1 MKGKI
6 IKGIAGFYYVNVVE
20 SGLYECKAKGSFRKN
35 GIKPL
40 VGDEVELEV
49 LDEEEKIG
57 NVTKILPRKNEL
69 IRPAVAN
76 IDQALVVFAVTEPK
90 PHYNLLDRFLVMM
103 ERKEIPVILCF
114 NKTDLAEH
122 PEIAELEE
130 VYASC
135 GYPVLFTS
143 AKKEENIEKMMAFI
157 KEVKEKYNLDKNN
170 TEIYAT
176 GIWRKIP
183 NEQLANIEARFNEL
197 DLEFNVISHD
207 KENYYFEKAM
217 QGTYNNRVMM
227 VNMGGKT
234 TELVIFD
241 NDTVENRVNLTVGV
255 SDVFDKYPN
264 INELDSGI
272 SKEEVIN
279 YLENLISEDINF
291 NCDIAIHT
299 GGELRFQ
306 KLVKY
311 NLQPNKFFDDG
322 IHKVYVTYEDFDKK
336 NEELLNKTT
345 LDELRSLMPTNPDWM
360 NGAKAGIM
368 LGEAIFRKA
377 NIKNIIPSDLNLING
392 VIKEK

>member
-1 MKGKI
+1 MYYFDIGSST
-6 IKGIAGFYYVNVVE
+6 IK
-20 SGLYECKAKGSFRKN
+20 LYEYKK
-35 GIKPL
+35 
-40 VGDEVELEV
+40 ELS
-49 LDEEEKIG
+49 LIEEKSIMFKRG
-57 NVTKILPRKNEL
+57 FSEDGI
-69 IRPAVAN
+69 
-76 IDQALVVFAVTEPK
+76 Q
-90 PHYNLLDRFLVMM
+90 
-103 ERKEIPVILCF
+103 
-114 NKTDLAEH
+114 
-122 PEIAELEE
+122 
-130 VYASC
+130 
-135 GYPVLFTS
+135 
-143 AKKEENIEKMMAFI
+143 EENIEKMMAFI

-360 NGAKAGIM
+360 NGAKAGVM

>member
-1 MKGKI
+1 MYYFDIGSST
-6 IKGIAGFYYVNVVE
+6 IK
-20 SGLYECKAKGSFRKN
+20 LYEYKK
-35 GIKPL
+35 
-40 VGDEVELEV
+40 ELS
-49 LDEEEKIG
+49 LIEEKSIMFKRG
-57 NVTKILPRKNEL
+57 FSEDGI
-69 IRPAVAN
+69 
-76 IDQALVVFAVTEPK
+76 Q
-90 PHYNLLDRFLVMM
+90 
-103 ERKEIPVILCF
+103 
-114 NKTDLAEH
+114 
-122 PEIAELEE
+122 
-130 VYASC
+130 
-135 GYPVLFTS
+135 
-143 AKKEENIEKMMAFI
+143 EENIEKMMAFI

-360 NGAKAGIM
+360 NGAKAGVM

-392 VIKEK
+392 VIKEE

>member
-1 MKGKI
+1 MYYFDIGSST
-6 IKGIAGFYYVNVVE
+6 IK
-20 SGLYECKAKGSFRKN
+20 LYEYKK
-35 GIKPL
+35 
-40 VGDEVELEV
+40 ELS
-49 LDEEEKIG
+49 LIEEKSIMFKRG
-57 NVTKILPRKNEL
+57 FSEDGI
-69 IRPAVAN
+69 
-76 IDQALVVFAVTEPK
+76 Q
-90 PHYNLLDRFLVMM
+90 
-103 ERKEIPVILCF
+103 
-114 NKTDLAEH
+114 
-122 PEIAELEE
+122 
-130 VYASC
+130 
-135 GYPVLFTS
+135 
-143 AKKEENIEKMMAFI
+143 EENIEKMMAFI
-157 KEVKEKYNLDKNN
+157 KEVKEKYNLNKNN

-183 NEQLANIEARFNEL
+183 TSQLKKVKEKFNKL
-197 DLEFNVISHD
+197 TLEFNIISHD

-234 TELVIFD
+234 TELVIFN
-241 NDTVENRVNLTVGV
+241 NDKVENRVNLTVGV
-255 SDVFDKYPN
+255 SDVFDKHPN

-272 SKEEVIN
+272 SKEEIIN
-279 YLENLISEDINF
+279 YLENLIPEDINF

-360 NGAKAGIM
+360 NGAKAGVM

>member
-1 MKGKI
+1 MYYFDIGSST
-6 IKGIAGFYYVNVVE
+6 IK
-20 SGLYECKAKGSFRKN
+20 LYEYKK
-35 GIKPL
+35 
-40 VGDEVELEV
+40 ELS
-49 LDEEEKIG
+49 LIEEKSIMFKRG
-57 NVTKILPRKNEL
+57 FSEDGI
-69 IRPAVAN
+69 
-76 IDQALVVFAVTEPK
+76 Q
-90 PHYNLLDRFLVMM
+90 
-103 ERKEIPVILCF
+103 
-114 NKTDLAEH
+114 
-122 PEIAELEE
+122 
-130 VYASC
+130 
-135 GYPVLFTS
+135 
-143 AKKEENIEKMMAFI
+143 EENIEKMMAFI
-157 KEVKEKYNLDKNN
+157 KEVKEKYNLNKNN

-183 NEQLANIEARFNEL
+183 NEQLANIETRFNEL
-197 DLEFNVISHD
+197 DLKFNVISHD

-234 TELVIFD
+234 TELVIFN
-241 NDTVENRVNLTVGV
+241 NDKVENRVNLTVGV
-255 SDVFDKYPN
+255 SDVFDKHPN

-272 SKEEVIN
+272 SKEEIIN
-279 YLENLISEDINF
+279 YLENLIPEDINF

-336 NEELLNKTT
+336 NEELLNKTSI
-345 LDELRSLMPTNPDWM
+345 DELRGLMPTNPDWM

>member
-1 MKGKI
+1 MYYFDIGSST
-6 IKGIAGFYYVNVVE
+6 IK
-20 SGLYECKAKGSFRKN
+20 LYEYKK
-35 GIKPL
+35 
-40 VGDEVELEV
+40 ELS
-49 LDEEEKIG
+49 LIEEKSIMFKRG
-57 NVTKILPRKNEL
+57 FSEDGI
-69 IRPAVAN
+69 
-76 IDQALVVFAVTEPK
+76 Q
-90 PHYNLLDRFLVMM
+90 
-103 ERKEIPVILCF
+103 
-114 NKTDLAEH
+114 
-122 PEIAELEE
+122 
-130 VYASC
+130 
-135 GYPVLFTS
+135 
-143 AKKEENIEKMMAFI
+143 EENIEKMMAFI
-157 KEVKEKYNLDKNN
+157 KEVKEKYNLNKNN

-183 NEQLANIEARFNEL
+183 TSQLKKVKEKFNKL
-197 DLEFNVISHD
+197 TLEFNIISHD

-217 QGTYNNRVMM
+217 QGTYNNRIMM

-241 NDTVENRVNLTVGV
+241 NDTVESRVNLTVGV

-336 NEELLNKTT
+336 NEELLNKTSI
-345 LDELRSLMPTNPDWM
+345 DELRGLMPTNPDWM

-368 LGEAIFRKA
+368 LGEAIFRRA

>member
-1 MKGKI
+1 MYYFDIGSST
-6 IKGIAGFYYVNVVE
+6 IK
-20 SGLYECKAKGSFRKN
+20 LYEYKK
-35 GIKPL
+35 
-40 VGDEVELEV
+40 ELS
-49 LDEEEKIG
+49 LIEEKSIMFKRG
-57 NVTKILPRKNEL
+57 FSEDGI
-69 IRPAVAN
+69 
-76 IDQALVVFAVTEPK
+76 Q
-90 PHYNLLDRFLVMM
+90 
-103 ERKEIPVILCF
+103 
-114 NKTDLAEH
+114 
-122 PEIAELEE
+122 
-130 VYASC
+130 
-135 GYPVLFTS
+135 
-143 AKKEENIEKMMAFI
+143 EENIEKMMAFI
-157 KEVKEKYNLDKNN
+157 KEVKEKYNLNKNN

-197 DLEFNVISHD
+197 DLKFNVISHD

-217 QGTYNNRVMM
+217 QGTYNNRIMM

>member
-1 MKGKI
+1 MYYFDIGSST
-6 IKGIAGFYYVNVVE
+6 IK
-20 SGLYECKAKGSFRKN
+20 LYEYKK
-35 GIKPL
+35 
-40 VGDEVELEV
+40 ELS
-49 LDEEEKIG
+49 LIEEKSIMFKRG
-57 NVTKILPRKNEL
+57 FSEDGI
-69 IRPAVAN
+69 
-76 IDQALVVFAVTEPK
+76 Q
-90 PHYNLLDRFLVMM
+90 
-103 ERKEIPVILCF
+103 
-114 NKTDLAEH
+114 
-122 PEIAELEE
+122 
-130 VYASC
+130 
-135 GYPVLFTS
+135 
-143 AKKEENIEKMMAFI
+143 EENIEKMMAFI

-183 NEQLANIEARFNEL
+183 NEQLANIETRFNEL
-197 DLEFNVISHD
+197 DLKFNVISHD

-217 QGTYNNRVMM
+217 QGVYNNRVMM

-291 NCDIAIHT
+291 NFDIAIHT

-360 NGAKAGIM
+360 NGAKAGVM

>member
-1 MKGKI
+1 MYYFDIGSST
-6 IKGIAGFYYVNVVE
+6 IK
-20 SGLYECKAKGSFRKN
+20 LYEY
-35 GIKPL
+35 
-40 VGDEVELEV
+40 
-49 LDEEEKIG
+49 
-57 NVTKILPRKNEL
+57 KNEL
-69 IRPAVAN
+69 TLI
-76 IDQALVVFAVTEPK
+76 
-90 PHYNLLDRFLVMM
+90 
-103 ERKEIPVILCF
+103 
-114 NKTDLAEH
+114 
-122 PEIAELEE
+122 EE
-130 VYASC
+130 KSIM
-135 GYPVLFTS
+135 F
-143 AKKEENIEKMMAFI
+143 KKGFSEEGIQDENIEKMMEFI
-157 KEVKEKYNLDKNN
+157 QEVKGKYNLNKNN

-197 DLEFNVISHD
+197 DLKFNVISHD

-217 QGTYNNRVMM
+217 QGTYNNRIMM

-336 NEELLNKTT
+336 NEELFNKTT
-345 LDELRSLMPTNPDWM
+345 LDELKSLMPTNPDWM

-392 VIKEK
+392 VIKEEEICKKY

>member
-1 MKGKI
+1 MYYFDIGSST
-6 IKGIAGFYYVNVVE
+6 IK
-20 SGLYECKAKGSFRKN
+20 LYEY
-35 GIKPL
+35 
-40 VGDEVELEV
+40 
-49 LDEEEKIG
+49 
-57 NVTKILPRKNEL
+57 KNEL
-69 IRPAVAN
+69 TLI
-76 IDQALVVFAVTEPK
+76 
-90 PHYNLLDRFLVMM
+90 
-103 ERKEIPVILCF
+103 
-114 NKTDLAEH
+114 
-122 PEIAELEE
+122 EE
-130 VYASC
+130 KSIM
-135 GYPVLFTS
+135 F
-143 AKKEENIEKMMAFI
+143 KKGFSEEGIQEENKEKMMAFI

-360 NGAKAGIM
+360 NGAKAGVM

>member
-1 MKGKI
+1 MYYFDIGSST
-6 IKGIAGFYYVNVVE
+6 IK
-20 SGLYECKAKGSFRKN
+20 LYEYKK
-35 GIKPL
+35 
-40 VGDEVELEV
+40 ELS
-49 LDEEEKIG
+49 LIEEKSIMFKRG
-57 NVTKILPRKNEL
+57 FSEDGI
-69 IRPAVAN
+69 
-76 IDQALVVFAVTEPK
+76 Q
-90 PHYNLLDRFLVMM
+90 
-103 ERKEIPVILCF
+103 
-114 NKTDLAEH
+114 
-122 PEIAELEE
+122 
-130 VYASC
+130 
-135 GYPVLFTS
+135 
-143 AKKEENIEKMMAFI
+143 EENIEKMMAFI
-157 KEVKEKYNLDKNN
+157 QEVKEKYNLNKNN

-183 NEQLANIEARFNEL
+183 NEQLANIETRFNEL
-197 DLEFNVISHD
+197 DLKFNVISHD

-217 QGTYNNRVMM
+217 QGVYNNRIMM

-234 TELVIFD
+234 TELVIFN

-272 SKEEVIN
+272 SKEEIIN
-279 YLENLISEDINF
+279 YLENLIPEDINF

>member
-1 MKGKI
+1 MYYFDIGSST
-6 IKGIAGFYYVNVVE
+6 IK
-20 SGLYECKAKGSFRKN
+20 LYEYKK
-35 GIKPL
+35 
-40 VGDEVELEV
+40 ELS
-49 LDEEEKIG
+49 LIEEKSIMFKRG
-57 NVTKILPRKNEL
+57 FSEDGI
-69 IRPAVAN
+69 
-76 IDQALVVFAVTEPK
+76 Q
-90 PHYNLLDRFLVMM
+90 
-103 ERKEIPVILCF
+103 
-114 NKTDLAEH
+114 
-122 PEIAELEE
+122 
-130 VYASC
+130 
-135 GYPVLFTS
+135 
-143 AKKEENIEKMMAFI
+143 EENIEKMMAFI

-183 NEQLANIEARFNEL
+183 KEQLANIEARFNEL

-217 QGTYNNRVMM
+217 QGTYNNRIMM

>member
-1 MKGKI
+1 MYYFDIGSST
-6 IKGIAGFYYVNVVE
+6 IK
-20 SGLYECKAKGSFRKN
+20 LYEYKK
-35 GIKPL
+35 
-40 VGDEVELEV
+40 ELS
-49 LDEEEKIG
+49 LIEEKSIMFKRG
-57 NVTKILPRKNEL
+57 FSEDGI
-69 IRPAVAN
+69 
-76 IDQALVVFAVTEPK
+76 Q
-90 PHYNLLDRFLVMM
+90 
-103 ERKEIPVILCF
+103 
-114 NKTDLAEH
+114 
-122 PEIAELEE
+122 
-130 VYASC
+130 
-135 GYPVLFTS
+135 
-143 AKKEENIEKMMAFI
+143 EENIEKMMAFI

-217 QGTYNNRVMM
+217 QGTYNNRIMM

-241 NDTVENRVNLTVGV
+241 NDTVESRVNLTVGV

-264 INELDSGI
+264 INELNSGI

-336 NEELLNKTT
+336 NEELLNKTSI
-345 LDELRSLMPTNPDWM
+345 DELRGLMPTNPDWM

-392 VIKEK
+392 VIKEE

>member
-1 MKGKI
+1 MYYFDIGSST
-6 IKGIAGFYYVNVVE
+6 IK
-20 SGLYECKAKGSFRKN
+20 LYEYKK
-35 GIKPL
+35 
-40 VGDEVELEV
+40 ELS
-49 LDEEEKIG
+49 LIEEKSIMFKRG
-57 NVTKILPRKNEL
+57 FSEDGI
-69 IRPAVAN
+69 
-76 IDQALVVFAVTEPK
+76 Q
-90 PHYNLLDRFLVMM
+90 
-103 ERKEIPVILCF
+103 
-114 NKTDLAEH
+114 
-122 PEIAELEE
+122 
-130 VYASC
+130 
-135 GYPVLFTS
+135 
-143 AKKEENIEKMMAFI
+143 EENIEKMMAFI
-157 KEVKEKYNLDKNN
+157 KEVKEKYNLNKNN

-272 SKEEVIN
+272 SKEEIIN

>member
-1 MKGKI
+1 MYYFDIGSST
-6 IKGIAGFYYVNVVE
+6 IK
-20 SGLYECKAKGSFRKN
+20 LYEY
-35 GIKPL
+35 
-40 VGDEVELEV
+40 
-49 LDEEEKIG
+49 
-57 NVTKILPRKNEL
+57 KNEL
-69 IRPAVAN
+69 IL
-76 IDQALVVFAVTEPK
+76 I
-90 PHYNLLDRFLVMM
+90 
-103 ERKEIPVILCF
+103 
-114 NKTDLAEH
+114 
-122 PEIAELEE
+122 EE
-130 VYASC
+130 KSIM
-135 GYPVLFTS
+135 F
-143 AKKEENIEKMMAFI
+143 KKGFSEVGIQEENIEKMMAFI
-157 KEVKEKYNLDKNN
+157 QEVKEKYNLNKNN

-176 GIWRKIP
+176 GIWRKIS
-183 NEQLANIEARFNEL
+183 NEQLANIETRFNEL
-197 DLEFNVISHD
+197 DLKFNVISHD

-234 TELVIFD
+234 TELVIFN

-255 SDVFDKYPN
+255 SDVFDKYPK
-264 INELDSGI
+264 INELNSGI
-272 SKEEVIN
+272 LKEDIIN
-279 YLENLISEDINF
+279 YLENLIPEDINF

-322 IHKVYVTYEDFDKK
+322 IHKAYVTFEDFDKK

-392 VIKEK
+392 VIKEE

>member
-1 MKGKI
+1 MYYFDIGSST
-6 IKGIAGFYYVNVVE
+6 IK
-20 SGLYECKAKGSFRKN
+20 LYEYKK
-35 GIKPL
+35 
-40 VGDEVELEV
+40 ELS
-49 LDEEEKIG
+49 LIEEKSIMFKRG
-57 NVTKILPRKNEL
+57 FSEDGI
-69 IRPAVAN
+69 
-76 IDQALVVFAVTEPK
+76 Q
-90 PHYNLLDRFLVMM
+90 
-103 ERKEIPVILCF
+103 
-114 NKTDLAEH
+114 
-122 PEIAELEE
+122 
-130 VYASC
+130 
-135 GYPVLFTS
+135 
-143 AKKEENIEKMMAFI
+143 EENIEKMMAFI

-183 NEQLANIEARFNEL
+183 NEQLANIETRFNEL
-197 DLEFNVISHD
+197 DLKFNVISHD

-217 QGTYNNRVMM
+217 QGVYNNRVMM

-234 TELVIFD
+234 TELVIFN
-241 NDTVENRVNLTVGV
+241 NDKVENRVNLTVGV

-336 NEELLNKTT
+336 NEELLNKTSI
-345 LDELRSLMPTNPDWM
+345 DELRGLMPTNPDWM

>member
-1 MKGKI
+1 MYYFDIGSST
-6 IKGIAGFYYVNVVE
+6 IK
-20 SGLYECKAKGSFRKN
+20 LYEY
-35 GIKPL
+35 
-40 VGDEVELEV
+40 
-49 LDEEEKIG
+49 
-57 NVTKILPRKNEL
+57 KNEL
-69 IRPAVAN
+69 IL
-76 IDQALVVFAVTEPK
+76 I
-90 PHYNLLDRFLVMM
+90 
-103 ERKEIPVILCF
+103 
-114 NKTDLAEH
+114 
-122 PEIAELEE
+122 EE
-130 VYASC
+130 KSIM
-135 GYPVLFTS
+135 F
-143 AKKEENIEKMMAFI
+143 KKGFSEVGIQEENIEKMMAFI
-157 KEVKEKYNLDKNN
+157 QEVKEKYNLNKNN

-176 GIWRKIP
+176 GIWRKIS
-183 NEQLANIEARFNEL
+183 NEQLANIETRFNEL
-197 DLEFNVISHD
+197 DLKFNVISHD

-234 TELVIFD
+234 TELVIFN

-264 INELDSGI
+264 INELNSGI
-272 SKEEVIN
+272 LKEDIIN
-279 YLENLISEDINF
+279 YLENLIPEDINF

>member
-1 MKGKI
+1 MYYFDIGSST
-6 IKGIAGFYYVNVVE
+6 IK
-20 SGLYECKAKGSFRKN
+20 LYEYKK
-35 GIKPL
+35 
-40 VGDEVELEV
+40 ELS
-49 LDEEEKIG
+49 LIEEKSIMFKRG
-57 NVTKILPRKNEL
+57 FSEDGI
-69 IRPAVAN
+69 
-76 IDQALVVFAVTEPK
+76 Q
-90 PHYNLLDRFLVMM
+90 
-103 ERKEIPVILCF
+103 
-114 NKTDLAEH
+114 
-122 PEIAELEE
+122 
-130 VYASC
+130 
-135 GYPVLFTS
+135 
-143 AKKEENIEKMMAFI
+143 EENIEKMMAFI

-197 DLEFNVISHD
+197 DLKFNVISHD

-217 QGTYNNRVMM
+217 QGTYNNRIMM

>member
-1 MKGKI
+1 MYYFDIGSST
-6 IKGIAGFYYVNVVE
+6 IK
-20 SGLYECKAKGSFRKN
+20 LYEYKK
-35 GIKPL
+35 
-40 VGDEVELEV
+40 ELS
-49 LDEEEKIG
+49 LIEEKSIMFKRG
-57 NVTKILPRKNEL
+57 FSEDGI
-69 IRPAVAN
+69 
-76 IDQALVVFAVTEPK
+76 Q
-90 PHYNLLDRFLVMM
+90 
-103 ERKEIPVILCF
+103 
-114 NKTDLAEH
+114 
-122 PEIAELEE
+122 
-130 VYASC
+130 
-135 GYPVLFTS
+135 
-143 AKKEENIEKMMAFI
+143 EENIEKMMAFI
-157 KEVKEKYNLDKNN
+157 KEVKEKYNLNKNN

-183 NEQLANIEARFNEL
+183 TSQLKKVKEKFNKL
-197 DLEFNVISHD
+197 TLEFNIISHD

-217 QGTYNNRVMM
+217 QGTYNNRIMM

-234 TELVIFD
+234 TELVIFN
-241 NDTVENRVNLTVGV
+241 NDKVENRVNLTVGV
-255 SDVFDKYPN
+255 SDVFDKHPN

-272 SKEEVIN
+272 LKEDIIN
-279 YLENLISEDINF
+279 YLENLIPEDINF

-322 IHKVYVTYEDFDKK
+322 IHKAYVTFEDFDKK

>member
-1 MKGKI
+1 MI
-6 IKGIAGFYYVNVVE
+6 
-20 SGLYECKAKGSFRKN
+20 
-35 GIKPL
+35 
-40 VGDEVELEV
+40 
-49 LDEEEKIG
+49 
-57 NVTKILPRKNEL
+57 
-69 IRPAVAN
+69 
-76 IDQALVVFAVTEPK
+76 
-90 PHYNLLDRFLVMM
+90 
-103 ERKEIPVILCF
+103 
-114 NKTDLAEH
+114 
-122 PEIAELEE
+122 
-130 VYASC
+130 
-135 GYPVLFTS
+135 
-143 AKKEENIEKMMAFI
+143 AFI
-157 KEVKEKYNLDKNN
+157 KEVKEKYNLDKNT

-217 QGTYNNRVMM
+217 QGTYNKRVMM

>member
-1 MKGKI
+1 MYYFDIGSST
-6 IKGIAGFYYVNVVE
+6 IK
-20 SGLYECKAKGSFRKN
+20 LYEYKK
-35 GIKPL
+35 
-40 VGDEVELEV
+40 ELS
-49 LDEEEKIG
+49 LIEEKSIMFKRG
-57 NVTKILPRKNEL
+57 FSEDGI
-69 IRPAVAN
+69 
-76 IDQALVVFAVTEPK
+76 Q
-90 PHYNLLDRFLVMM
+90 
-103 ERKEIPVILCF
+103 
-114 NKTDLAEH
+114 
-122 PEIAELEE
+122 
-130 VYASC
+130 
-135 GYPVLFTS
+135 
-143 AKKEENIEKMMAFI
+143 EENIEKMMVFI
-157 KEVKEKYNLDKNN
+157 QEVKEKYNLNKNN

-183 NEQLANIEARFNEL
+183 NEQLANIETRFNEL
-197 DLEFNVISHD
+197 DLKFNVISHD

-217 QGTYNNRVMM
+217 QGVYNNRVMM

-234 TELVIFD
+234 TELVIFN
-241 NDTVENRVNLTVGV
+241 NDKVENRVNLTVGV
-255 SDVFDKYPN
+255 SDVFDKHPN

-272 SKEEVIN
+272 SKEEIIN
-279 YLENLISEDINF
+279 YLENLIPEDINF

-336 NEELLNKTT
+336 NEELLNKTSI
-345 LDELRSLMPTNPDWM
+345 DELRGLMPTNPDWM

>member
-1 MKGKI
+1 MYYFDIGSST
-6 IKGIAGFYYVNVVE
+6 IK
-20 SGLYECKAKGSFRKN
+20 LYEY
-35 GIKPL
+35 
-40 VGDEVELEV
+40 
-49 LDEEEKIG
+49 
-57 NVTKILPRKNEL
+57 KNEL
-69 IRPAVAN
+69 IL
-76 IDQALVVFAVTEPK
+76 I
-90 PHYNLLDRFLVMM
+90 
-103 ERKEIPVILCF
+103 
-114 NKTDLAEH
+114 
-122 PEIAELEE
+122 EE
-130 VYASC
+130 KSIM
-135 GYPVLFTS
+135 F
-143 AKKEENIEKMMAFI
+143 KKGFSEVGIQEENIEKMMAFI
-157 KEVKEKYNLDKNN
+157 QEVKEKYNLNKNN

-176 GIWRKIP
+176 GIWRKIS
-183 NEQLANIEARFNEL
+183 NEQLANIETRFNEL
-197 DLEFNVISHD
+197 DLKFNVISHD

-217 QGTYNNRVMM
+217 QGTYNNRVMT

-234 TELVIFD
+234 TELVIFN

-264 INELDSGI
+264 INELNSGI
-272 SKEEVIN
+272 LKEDIIN
-279 YLENLISEDINF
+279 YLENLIPEDINF

-322 IHKVYVTYEDFDKK
+322 IHKAYVTFEDFDKK

>member
-1 MKGKI
+1 MYYFDIGSST
-6 IKGIAGFYYVNVVE
+6 IK
-20 SGLYECKAKGSFRKN
+20 LYEY
-35 GIKPL
+35 
-40 VGDEVELEV
+40 
-49 LDEEEKIG
+49 
-57 NVTKILPRKNEL
+57 KNEL
-69 IRPAVAN
+69 IL
-76 IDQALVVFAVTEPK
+76 I
-90 PHYNLLDRFLVMM
+90 
-103 ERKEIPVILCF
+103 
-114 NKTDLAEH
+114 
-122 PEIAELEE
+122 EE
-130 VYASC
+130 KSIM
-135 GYPVLFTS
+135 F
-143 AKKEENIEKMMAFI
+143 KKGFSEVGIQEENIEKMMAFI
-157 KEVKEKYNLDKNN
+157 QEVKEKYNLNKNN

-176 GIWRKIP
+176 GIWRKIS
-183 NEQLANIEARFNEL
+183 NEQLANIETRFNEL
-197 DLEFNVISHD
+197 DLKFNVISHD

-234 TELVIFD
+234 TELVIFN

-255 SDVFDKYPN
+255 SDVFDKYPK
-264 INELDSGI
+264 INELNSGI
-272 SKEEVIN
+272 LKEDIIN
-279 YLENLISEDINF
+279 YLENLIPEDINF

-322 IHKVYVTYEDFDKK
+322 IHKAYVTFEDFDKK

>member
-1 MKGKI
+1 MYYFDIGSST
-6 IKGIAGFYYVNVVE
+6 IK
-20 SGLYECKAKGSFRKN
+20 LYEY
-35 GIKPL
+35 
-40 VGDEVELEV
+40 
-49 LDEEEKIG
+49 
-57 NVTKILPRKNEL
+57 KNEL
-69 IRPAVAN
+69 TLIKG
-76 IDQALVVFAVTEPK
+76 FS
-90 PHYNLLDRFLVMM
+90 
-103 ERKEIPVILCF
+103 
-114 NKTDLAEH
+114 
-122 PEIAELEE
+122 EE
-130 VYASC
+130 
-135 GYPVLFTS
+135 GIQ
-143 AKKEENIEKMMAFI
+143 EENKEKMMAFI

>member
-1 MKGKI
+1 MYYFDIGSST
-6 IKGIAGFYYVNVVE
+6 IK
-20 SGLYECKAKGSFRKN
+20 LYEY
-35 GIKPL
+35 
-40 VGDEVELEV
+40 
-49 LDEEEKIG
+49 
-57 NVTKILPRKNEL
+57 KNEL
-69 IRPAVAN
+69 TLI
-76 IDQALVVFAVTEPK
+76 
-90 PHYNLLDRFLVMM
+90 
-103 ERKEIPVILCF
+103 
-114 NKTDLAEH
+114 
-122 PEIAELEE
+122 EE
-130 VYASC
+130 KSIM
-135 GYPVLFTS
+135 F
-143 AKKEENIEKMMAFI
+143 KKGFSEEGIQDENIEKMMEFI
-157 KEVKEKYNLDKNN
+157 QEVKDEYNLNKNN

-183 NEQLANIEARFNEL
+183 NEQLANIKTRFNEL
-197 DLEFNVISHD
+197 ELKFNVISHD

-217 QGTYNNRVMM
+217 QGTYNNRIMM

-241 NDTVENRVNLTVGV
+241 NDTVESRVNLTVGV

-291 NCDIAIHT
+291 NCNIAIHT

-392 VIKEK
+392 VVKKK

>member
-1 MKGKI
+1 MYNFDIGSST
-6 IKGIAGFYYVNVVE
+6 IK
-20 SGLYECKAKGSFRKN
+20 LYEYKK
-35 GIKPL
+35 
-40 VGDEVELEV
+40 ELS
-49 LDEEEKIG
+49 LIEEKSIMFKRG
-57 NVTKILPRKNEL
+57 FSEDGI
-69 IRPAVAN
+69 
-76 IDQALVVFAVTEPK
+76 Q
-90 PHYNLLDRFLVMM
+90 
-103 ERKEIPVILCF
+103 
-114 NKTDLAEH
+114 
-122 PEIAELEE
+122 
-130 VYASC
+130 
-135 GYPVLFTS
+135 
-143 AKKEENIEKMMAFI
+143 EENIEKMMAFI

>member
-1 MKGKI
+1 MYYFDIGSST
-6 IKGIAGFYYVNVVE
+6 IK
-20 SGLYECKAKGSFRKN
+20 LYEYKK
-35 GIKPL
+35 
-40 VGDEVELEV
+40 ELS
-49 LDEEEKIG
+49 LIEEKSIMFKRG
-57 NVTKILPRKNEL
+57 FSEDGI
-69 IRPAVAN
+69 
-76 IDQALVVFAVTEPK
+76 Q
-90 PHYNLLDRFLVMM
+90 
-103 ERKEIPVILCF
+103 
-114 NKTDLAEH
+114 
-122 PEIAELEE
+122 
-130 VYASC
+130 
-135 GYPVLFTS
+135 
-143 AKKEENIEKMMAFI
+143 EENIEKMMAFI

-183 NEQLANIEARFNEL
+183 NEQLGNIEARFNEL

-272 SKEEVIN
+272 SKEEIIN

-360 NGAKAGIM
+360 NGAKAGVM

-392 VIKEK
+392 VIKEE

>member
-1 MKGKI
+1 MYYFDIGSST
-6 IKGIAGFYYVNVVE
+6 IK
-20 SGLYECKAKGSFRKN
+20 LYEYKK
-35 GIKPL
+35 
-40 VGDEVELEV
+40 ELS
-49 LDEEEKIG
+49 LIEEKSIMFKRG
-57 NVTKILPRKNEL
+57 FSEDGI
-69 IRPAVAN
+69 
-76 IDQALVVFAVTEPK
+76 Q
-90 PHYNLLDRFLVMM
+90 
-103 ERKEIPVILCF
+103 
-114 NKTDLAEH
+114 
-122 PEIAELEE
+122 
-130 VYASC
+130 
-135 GYPVLFTS
+135 
-143 AKKEENIEKMMAFI
+143 EENIEKMMAFI
-157 KEVKEKYNLDKNN
+157 KEVKEKYNLNKNN

-183 NEQLANIEARFNEL
+183 NEQLANIETRFNEL
-197 DLEFNVISHD
+197 DLKFNVISHD

-217 QGTYNNRVMM
+217 QGVYNNRVMM

-234 TELVIFD
+234 TELVIFN
-241 NDTVENRVNLTVGV
+241 NDKVENRVNLTVGV

>member
-1 MKGKI
+1 MYYFDIGSST
-6 IKGIAGFYYVNVVE
+6 IK
-20 SGLYECKAKGSFRKN
+20 LYEY
-35 GIKPL
+35 
-40 VGDEVELEV
+40 
-49 LDEEEKIG
+49 
-57 NVTKILPRKNEL
+57 KNEL
-69 IRPAVAN
+69 TLI
-76 IDQALVVFAVTEPK
+76 
-90 PHYNLLDRFLVMM
+90 
-103 ERKEIPVILCF
+103 
-114 NKTDLAEH
+114 
-122 PEIAELEE
+122 EE
-130 VYASC
+130 KSIM
-135 GYPVLFTS
+135 F
-143 AKKEENIEKMMAFI
+143 KKGFSEEGIQEENKEKMMAFI

-345 LDELRSLMPTNPDWM
+345 LDAVSYTHLDVYKRQ
-360 NGAKAGIM
+360 G
-368 LGEAIFRKA
+368 
-377 NIKNIIPSDLNLING
+377 IKNFRHLRTEILGYSCFLSISGIWGRSFFPLVYILQ
-392 VIKEK
+392 

>member
-1 MKGKI
+1 MYYFDIGSST
-6 IKGIAGFYYVNVVE
+6 IK
-20 SGLYECKAKGSFRKN
+20 LYEY
-35 GIKPL
+35 
-40 VGDEVELEV
+40 
-49 LDEEEKIG
+49 
-57 NVTKILPRKNEL
+57 KNEL
-69 IRPAVAN
+69 TLI
-76 IDQALVVFAVTEPK
+76 
-90 PHYNLLDRFLVMM
+90 
-103 ERKEIPVILCF
+103 
-114 NKTDLAEH
+114 
-122 PEIAELEE
+122 EE
-130 VYASC
+130 KSIM
-135 GYPVLFTS
+135 F
-143 AKKEENIEKMMAFI
+143 KKGFSEEGIQKQNIEKMMEFI
-157 KEVKEKYNLDKNN
+157 QEVKEKYNLNKNN

-183 NEQLANIEARFNEL
+183 TSQLKNVKEKFDKL
-197 DLEFNVISHD
+197 TLEFNVISHD

-234 TELVIFD
+234 TELVIFN
-241 NDTVENRVNLTVGV
+241 NDKVENRVNLTVGV
-255 SDVFDKYPN
+255 SDIFDKYPN

-272 SKEEVIN
+272 SKEEIIN
-279 YLENLISEDINF
+279 YLENLIPEDINF

-311 NLQPNKFFDDG
+311 NLKPNKFFNDG

-392 VIKEK
+392 VIKAN

>member
-1 MKGKI
+1 MYYFDIGSST
-6 IKGIAGFYYVNVVE
+6 IK
-20 SGLYECKAKGSFRKN
+20 LYEYKK
-35 GIKPL
+35 
-40 VGDEVELEV
+40 ELS
-49 LDEEEKIG
+49 LIEEKSIMFKRG
-57 NVTKILPRKNEL
+57 FSEDGI
-69 IRPAVAN
+69 
-76 IDQALVVFAVTEPK
+76 Q
-90 PHYNLLDRFLVMM
+90 
-103 ERKEIPVILCF
+103 
-114 NKTDLAEH
+114 
-122 PEIAELEE
+122 
-130 VYASC
+130 
-135 GYPVLFTS
+135 
-143 AKKEENIEKMMAFI
+143 EENIEKMMAFM

-183 NEQLANIEARFNEL
+183 NEQLANIETRFNEL
-197 DLEFNVISHD
+197 DLKFNVISHD

-217 QGTYNNRVMM
+217 QGVYNNRVMM

-360 NGAKAGIM
+360 NGAKAGVM

-392 VIKEK
+392 VIKEE

>member
-1 MKGKI
+1 MYYFDIGSST
-6 IKGIAGFYYVNVVE
+6 IK
-20 SGLYECKAKGSFRKN
+20 LYEYKK
-35 GIKPL
+35 
-40 VGDEVELEV
+40 ELS
-49 LDEEEKIG
+49 LIEEKSIMFKRG
-57 NVTKILPRKNEL
+57 FSEDGI
-69 IRPAVAN
+69 
-76 IDQALVVFAVTEPK
+76 Q
-90 PHYNLLDRFLVMM
+90 
-103 ERKEIPVILCF
+103 
-114 NKTDLAEH
+114 
-122 PEIAELEE
+122 
-130 VYASC
+130 
-135 GYPVLFTS
+135 
-143 AKKEENIEKMMAFI
+143 EENIEKMMAFI
-157 KEVKEKYNLDKNN
+157 KEVKEKYNLNKNN

-392 VIKEK
+392 VIKEEEICKK

>member
-1 MKGKI
+1 MYYFDIGSST
-6 IKGIAGFYYVNVVE
+6 IK
-20 SGLYECKAKGSFRKN
+20 LYEYKK
-35 GIKPL
+35 
-40 VGDEVELEV
+40 ELS
-49 LDEEEKIG
+49 LIEEKSIMFKRG
-57 NVTKILPRKNEL
+57 FSEDGI
-69 IRPAVAN
+69 
-76 IDQALVVFAVTEPK
+76 Q
-90 PHYNLLDRFLVMM
+90 
-103 ERKEIPVILCF
+103 
-114 NKTDLAEH
+114 
-122 PEIAELEE
+122 
-130 VYASC
+130 
-135 GYPVLFTS
+135 
-143 AKKEENIEKMMAFI
+143 EENIEKMMAFI
-157 KEVKEKYNLDKNN
+157 KEVKEKYNLHKNN

-183 NEQLANIEARFNEL
+183 TSQLKKVKEKFNKL
-197 DLEFNVISHD
+197 TLEFNIISHD

-217 QGTYNNRVMM
+217 QGTYNNRIMM

-241 NDTVENRVNLTVGV
+241 NDTVESRVNLTVGV

-336 NEELLNKTT
+336 NEELLNKTSI
-345 LDELRSLMPTNPDWM
+345 DELRGLMPTNPDWM

>member
-1 MKGKI
+1 MYYFDIGSST
-6 IKGIAGFYYVNVVE
+6 IK
-20 SGLYECKAKGSFRKN
+20 LYEY
-35 GIKPL
+35 
-40 VGDEVELEV
+40 
-49 LDEEEKIG
+49 
-57 NVTKILPRKNEL
+57 KNEL
-69 IRPAVAN
+69 TLI
-76 IDQALVVFAVTEPK
+76 
-90 PHYNLLDRFLVMM
+90 
-103 ERKEIPVILCF
+103 
-114 NKTDLAEH
+114 
-122 PEIAELEE
+122 EE
-130 VYASC
+130 KSIM
-135 GYPVLFTS
+135 F
-143 AKKEENIEKMMAFI
+143 KKGFSEEGIQDENIEKMMEFI
-157 KEVKEKYNLDKNN
+157 QEVKDEYNLNKNN

-183 NEQLANIEARFNEL
+183 NEQLANIKTRFNEL
-197 DLEFNVISHD
+197 ELKFNVISHD

-217 QGTYNNRVMM
+217 QGTYNNRIMM

-241 NDTVENRVNLTVGV
+241 NDTVESRVNLTVGV

-279 YLENLISEDINF
+279 YLGNLISEDINF

-336 NEELLNKTT
+336 NEELLNKTSI
-345 LDELRSLMPTNPDWM
+345 DELRGLMPTNPDWM

>member
-1 MKGKI
+1 MYYFDIGSST
-6 IKGIAGFYYVNVVE
+6 IK
-20 SGLYECKAKGSFRKN
+20 LYEYKK
-35 GIKPL
+35 
-40 VGDEVELEV
+40 ELS
-49 LDEEEKIG
+49 LIEEKSIMFKRG
-57 NVTKILPRKNEL
+57 FSEDGI
-69 IRPAVAN
+69 
-76 IDQALVVFAVTEPK
+76 Q
-90 PHYNLLDRFLVMM
+90 
-103 ERKEIPVILCF
+103 
-114 NKTDLAEH
+114 
-122 PEIAELEE
+122 
-130 VYASC
+130 
-135 GYPVLFTS
+135 
-143 AKKEENIEKMMAFI
+143 EENIEKMMAFI

-176 GIWRKIP
+176 GIWREIP